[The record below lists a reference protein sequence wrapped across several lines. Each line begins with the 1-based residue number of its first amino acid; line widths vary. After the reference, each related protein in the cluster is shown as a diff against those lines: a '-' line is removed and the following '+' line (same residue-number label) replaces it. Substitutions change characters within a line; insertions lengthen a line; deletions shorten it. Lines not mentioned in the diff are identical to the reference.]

1 MKTKT
6 ATQHKHSILKGSDNM
21 KKLSALFLSM
31 VMLIG
36 STISVSAARPNQTT
50 KDTITN
56 FYVQRSGVQMDT
68 EGNVTGRDSTY
79 FTPSLFK
86 TDLTSGKRAT
96 DYSIV
101 YKAGEV
107 SSDDVIAETI
117 DKPTDSNMLAQIKAE
132 YEPKGGQIL
141 SSNGNVVSWNKFN
154 TDNYEIRWYVLKYHA
169 LNGWHVDGVIVEK
182 ETQKPIE
189 IPLPDEPG
197 YVKPDDIKTE
207 FTSNYAYIFGYT
219 DSTMAPNEKLIRAEV
234 SQMIYRLVKQ
244 NDMLDS
250 FVYKESAT
258 PAFDDID
265 GQWFRSGIEY
275 LNTKGS
281 YAENESV
288 YPYVTVTRGETFKLL
303 CLGLNFIDNSEL
315 LYDEYAAILYNAG
328 YIKGDENGNLN
339 VDKFITRAE
348 FCSMYNTIIGRENA
362 LLITADGE
370 EITADTYGIT
380 DLDEGEWYYD
390 VMLRATSAYDNDG
403 YVDIELRNHRNIL
416 DDYQ

>member
-21 KKLSALFLSM
+21 KKLSALFLSI

-36 STISVSAARPNQTT
+36 CSISASAANAAQTT
-50 KDTITN
+50 DTN
-56 FYVQRSGVQMDT
+56 VKFYAQRYGVQMDKNGEVSSQAT
-68 EGNVTGRDSTY
+68 SKFTPMLFKSNLTEGNRDTSYNVVYHEGNVT
-79 FTPSLFK
+79 
-86 TDLTSGKRAT
+86 
-96 DYSIV
+96 
-101 YKAGEV
+101 
-107 SSDDVIAETI
+107 SDDVISEVVT
-117 DKPTDSNMLAQIKAE
+117 KPNDTEILAKIKAE

-141 SSNGNVVSWNKFN
+141 SSNGKVVSWNKFT
-154 TDNYEIRWYVLKYHA
+154 TDNYEMRWYVLKFEKT
-169 LNGWHVDGVIVEK
+169 NGWHVDGVIVEK
-182 ETQKPIE
+182 ETQKPII
-189 IPLPDEPG
+189 IPLPDEPD
-197 YVKPDDIKTE
+197 YVKPE

-219 DSTMAPNEKLIRAEV
+219 DSNMAPNEKLIRAEV

-244 NDMLDS
+244 NDMLGN

-275 LNTKGS
+275 LNTKGA

-303 CLGLNFIDNSEL
+303 CLGLNFIDNTEL
-315 LYDEYAAILYNAG
+315 SYDEYASILYNAG

-380 DLDEGEWYYD
+380 DLDEGAWYYD
-390 VMLRATSAYDNDG
+390 VMLKATSAYDNDG